1 MNTETNKLPEV
12 GTKAPGFTLPDGE
25 GNTVSLSYFSGKK
38 VVLYFYP
45 KDNTP
50 GCTAQ
55 ACSLLDNYQALLDA
69 GYQVIGCSVDS
80 AESHRKFA
88 AKHELP
94 FPLITDAD
102 HQLVDLAGV
111 WGEKSMAGRKY
122 FGTFRTTMILS
133 PDGTVERIITP
144 KQIKTKIH
152 GEQLLAL

>member
-1 MNTETNKLPEV
+1 MNIGDKMPDLLGHDADGQEV
-12 GTKAPGFTLPDGE
+12 RISNYP
-25 GNTVSLSYFSGKK
+25 GKK
-38 VVLYFYP
+38 IALYFYP

-152 GEQLLAL
+152 GEQLLSL

>member
-1 MNTETNKLPEV
+1 MNIGDKMPDLLGHDADGQEV
-12 GTKAPGFTLPDGE
+12 RISNYP
-25 GNTVSLSYFSGKK
+25 GKK
-38 VVLYFYP
+38 IALYFYP

-152 GEQLLAL
+152 GGQLLSL

>member
-1 MNTETNKLPEV
+1 MNIGDKMPDLLGHDADGQEV
-12 GTKAPGFTLPDGE
+12 RISNYP
-25 GNTVSLSYFSGKK
+25 GKK
-38 VVLYFYP
+38 IALYFYP

>member
-1 MNTETNKLPEV
+1 MIETGYKMPNLLGKDADGHEIRISDY
-12 GTKAPGFTLPDGE
+12 PGR
-25 GNTVSLSYFSGKK
+25 KIA
-38 VVLYFYP
+38 LYFYP

-55 ACSLLDNYQALLDA
+55 ACSLRDNYQALLDA

-80 AESHRKFA
+80 AESHRKFI

-102 HQLVDLAGV
+102 HELVDRVGV

-122 FGTFRTTMILS
+122 FGTYRTTLIIE
-133 PDGTVERIITP
+133 PDGTVSHILLP

-152 GEQLLAL
+152 AEQLLNL

>member
-1 MNTETNKLPEV
+1 MNIGDKMPDLNADDADGQEV
-12 GTKAPGFTLPDGE
+12 RISNYP
-25 GNTVSLSYFSGKK
+25 GKK
-38 VVLYFYP
+38 IALYFYP

>member
-1 MNTETNKLPEV
+1 MNIGDKMPDLLGHDADGQEV
-12 GTKAPGFTLPDGE
+12 RISNYP
-25 GNTVSLSYFSGKK
+25 GKK
-38 VVLYFYP
+38 IALYFYP

-69 GYQVIGCSVDS
+69 GYQVIG
-80 AESHRKFA
+80 RKSA

>member
-1 MNTETNKLPEV
+1 MNIGDKMPDLLGHEADGQEV
-12 GTKAPGFTLPDGE
+12 RISNYP
-25 GNTVSLSYFSGKK
+25 GKK
-38 VVLYFYP
+38 IALYFYP